1 VSSPPAGGLF
11 FTEAEH
17 ATVVTTRAAIRSS
30 IALDCTRH
38 CVAWINSRAFQGL
51 PECPGGPTMRP
62 VMVFGLFGNKEKA
75 LQKTI
80 ERATNKLAQQPD
92 RWSALEKLKEEGT
105 EAALVG
111 LCRRWAITSN
121 KATEDEQEKHWVVDT
136 LVSNGPASL
145 PAVEKYMRS
154 ADGLSFPLRVVE
166 RVADHDKV
174 LAIVDDLFKSEPP
187 GYVRM
192 PERRIDL
199 IRWFSEWKGATDEES
214 VPRLTPYVTDFDEN
228 VRFATIEGMATKNP
242 AMIVAPLVGAL
253 LRPEEESGRIKR
265 TILEVLAK
273 AKAPL
278 GDHASAVSAALVGTL
293 SDYKVENGLVKQR

>member
-1 VSSPPAGGLF
+1 
-11 FTEAEH
+11 
-17 ATVVTTRAAIRSS
+17 
-30 IALDCTRH
+30 
-38 CVAWINSRAFQGL
+38 
-51 PECPGGPTMRP
+51 
-62 VMVFGLFGNKEKA
+62 MVFGLFGNKEKA

-92 RWSALEKLKEEGT
+92 RWAALEKLKEEGT

-121 KATEDEQEKHWVVDT
+121 KATEDEQEKHWVVDA
-136 LVSNGPASL
+136 LVANGSASL
-145 PAVEKYMRS
+145 PAVVKYMKN

-166 RVADHDKV
+166 RLADHEKI

-192 PERRIDL
+192 PDRRIDL
-199 IRWFSEWKGATDEES
+199 IRWFSEWKGATDAEV

-228 VRFATIEGMATKNP
+228 VRFATIEGMAGREP
-242 AMIVAPLVGAL
+242 ALIVPPLVDAL

-265 TILEVLAK
+265 TIVEVLARS
-273 AKAPL
+273 KAPL
-278 GDHASAVSAALVGTL
+278 GERAAHVGAALVGTL
-293 SDYKVENGLVKQR
+293 SDFKIDNGLVKQR